1 MAKRSGSTYEELFS
15 REKEGVLDQL
25 ARAQAGQ
32 EGRPAFSRRPNATVE
47 AEAWNGTDP
56 AVTDQHMAEIAMQTV
71 QELAQQ
77 RDEQGMP
84 LWSLEQI
91 DLEARYRQSIAL
103 HPHRPK
109 VYTPGFRE
117 DDFEG
122 MAKAAERAARRYGQ
136 TIASPADGGWSE
148 PMDEDEMPVAG
159 AAPVQQ
165 SEQPEMYGEEAY

>member
-1 MAKRSGSTYEELFS
+1 MPSRHASNYDELYS
-15 REKEGVLDQL
+15 KEKERVLDQL

-47 AEAWNGTDP
+47 AEAWNGTDS

-84 LWSLEQI
+84 LWSLEQV
-91 DLEARYRQSIAL
+91 EQEVKYRQSIAL

-117 DDFEG
+117 DDYEG
-122 MAKAAERAARRYGQ
+122 MAKAAERAAKRYGQ
-136 TIASPADGGWSE
+136 AVAGPADGGWSE
-148 PMDEDEMPVAG
+148 PMDEDEMLAT
-159 AAPVQQ
+159 APMQQ
-165 SEQPEMYGEEAY
+165 TEQPEMYGEEMA